1 MINRLISFSLKQP
14 MLIFC
19 LVILMAGLGYWSLT
33 HIPIDAFPDVTNVQ
47 VQILAEAP
55 GLSPVEVEQLV
66 TFPIEVAM
74 NGLPQLTEVRSISK
88 FGLSV
93 ITVVFEDDVDIYFAR
108 QLVLERL
115 QSARE
120 SLPPNMPEPEMGP
133 VTTGM
138 GEIYQYFLE
147 SDSLD
152 LMELRSIQDWVIKPQ
167 LRTVAGVTEVN
178 SFGGLVKQYQIL
190 VSPEK
195 LLSYG
200 LSLADVFAAVE
211 NNNSVVGGNFIEHAS
226 EQYIIRGVGRAQT
239 MSDLE
244 NIVVKTMN
252 ATPIYVKNVAEVTT
266 GPEVR
271 QGAVVMQGRG
281 EVAAAIVMMLKGE
294 NSREVIARVK
304 TKIEEINKTLPRH
317 VKIHPYYDQTDLI
330 EKTIKTVRTNLIEG
344 GLLVIAVLFVFLGNM
359 RAALLVA
366 SVIPLS
372 MLFAFIGMKWRG
384 LSANLMSLGAID
396 FGMIVDGAVVM
407 VENIMRR
414 LSHANPDDKREHVI
428 ESAAKEVARP
438 VLFGVLIIIAVY
450 MPILTL
456 QGIEGKMFTPMAM
469 TVGFALLGSLFLAL
483 TFMPAAARFIL
494 ASTIKPQPK
503 NFSPTDRLRPT
514 DKAHPLAFI
523 YPLGILLQRFKF
535 LKREKVEY
543 EEVFLVRWLKKYYT
557 PALEKA
563 LHHKGK
569 MLVAAIVILF
579 GSFALVPLLGTEF
592 IPELD
597 EGAILVQPIRMP
609 SISLTESIEIDKQVQ
624 KIIMQFPEVEF
635 AVGRLGRPDIATDPM
650 GVNLSDIYV
659 TLKPHSEWKTAKTK
673 EELVDK
679 MVEELQQIPGVNYN
693 MTQPIAMRVDELVS
707 GVKSD
712 LAIKLFG
719 DDLALLKKKA
729 DEIANVLREISGA
742 EDVSVEQIAGQT
754 YLNIYVDRAAIARY
768 GLNVADVQQVI
779 EIAIGGKVASE
790 IFEGNKR
797 FAVVVRYPENKR
809 NDIAPIE
816 RSLVHLP
823 NGGAIPLSQIARV
836 VAEEGPVQVSRE
848 FGQRR
853 IAVECNVRG
862 RDIGSF
868 VGEAQRRIAEEVQLP
883 SGYYLTWGGQ
893 FENQQSATRRL
904 MVVLPLSIF
913 IIFAL
918 LYTTFGNFRHSLL
931 ILANLPFALSGGI
944 FALLIRG
951 LHISVSASIGFIA
964 LFGVAVLNGVVL
976 VTYMNQLRAQGISVH
991 LAVVRGASERLRP
1004 VLMTALVAMLG
1015 FIPMALSHGTGA
1027 EVQRPLAT
1035 VVIGGL
1041 VTSTLLTL
1049 FILPVVYQWMEAR
1062 RETMRMQPAN

>member
-14 MLIFC
+14 LLIFC
-19 LVILMAGLGYWSLT
+19 LVILMAGLGWWSLT

-66 TFPIEVAM
+66 TFPIEVSM
-74 NGLPQLTEVRSISK
+74 NGLPKLTEVRSISK
-88 FGLSV
+88 FGLGV

-120 SLPPNMPEPEMGP
+120 ALPPDMPEPEMGP

-167 LRTVAGVTEVN
+167 LRTVPGVTEVN

-190 VSPEK
+190 VAPEK

-200 LSLADVFAAVE
+200 LSLAEVFTAVE

-226 EQYIIRGVGRAQT
+226 EQYLIRGVGRAQT

-252 ATPIYVKNVAEVTT
+252 GTPIFLKNVAEVTT

-271 QGAVVMQGRG
+271 QGAVVMQARG

-304 TKIEEINKTLPRH
+304 SKIEEINKTLPRH
-317 VKIHPYYDQTDLI
+317 VKIHPYYDQTELI
-330 EKTIKTVRTNLIEG
+330 EKTINTVRTNLFEG
-344 GLLVIAVLFVFLGNM
+344 GLLVIAVLFVFLGNI

-384 LSANLMSLGAID
+384 LTANLMSLGAID

-407 VENIMRR
+407 IENCVRR
-414 LSHANPDDKREHVI
+414 LGLANPGDKREHLI

-483 TFMPAAARFIL
+483 TFMPAAACFIL
-494 ASTIKPQPK
+494 PKEIKH
-503 NFSPTDRLRPT
+503 R
-514 DKAHPLAFI
+514 
-523 YPLGILLQRFKF
+523 
-535 LKREKVEY
+535 
-543 EEVFLVRWLKKYYT
+543 EVFIVRWLHKYYT

-569 MLVAAIVILF
+569 MLIGALAILI

-597 EGAILVQPIRMP
+597 EGSILIRPWRLP
-609 SISLTESIEIDKQVQ
+609 SISLTESVEMEKKALAIIE
-624 KIIMQFPEVEF
+624 QFPEVDL
-635 AVGRLGRPDIATDPM
+635 ALTRLGRPDIANDPM
-650 GVNLSDIYV
+650 GPNTGDMFVM
-659 TLKPHSEWKTAKTK
+659 LKPKSAWQTAKTK
-673 EELVDK
+673 EELIEK
-679 MVEELQQIPGVNYN
+679 MAEALEKLPGQQFQF
-693 MTQPIAMRVDELVS
+693 TQPIADRVDELVA

-712 LAIKLFG
+712 VAIKLFG
-719 DDLALLKKKA
+719 DDLKFLKEKA
-729 DEIANVLREISGA
+729 EQIAKVVQSVRGA
-742 EDVSVEQIAGQT
+742 ADVFVEQIAGQT
-754 YLNIYVDRAAIARY
+754 YLNIYIDRVAIARY
-768 GLNVADVQQVI
+768 GLNVADVQGVI

-823 NGGAIPLSQIARV
+823 SGGAIPLSQIARV

-868 VGEAQRRIAEEVQLP
+868 VAEAQRKISEEVQLP
-883 SGYYLTWGGQ
+883 PGYYLTWGGQ
-893 FENQQSATRRL
+893 FEHQQSATRRL

-931 ILANLPFALSGGI
+931 ILTNLPFALSGGI

-976 VTYMNQLRAQGISVH
+976 VTYMNQLRSQGISVH

-1049 FILPVVYQWMEAR
+1049 FILPVVYQWIETR
-1062 RETMRMQPAN
+1062 REFQRA

>member
-1 MINRLISFSLKQP
+1 MINRLIQFSLNQP
-14 MLIFC
+14 LLIFC

-66 TFPIEVAM
+66 SFPIEVAM

-88 FGLSV
+88 FGLGV

-120 SLPPNMPEPEMGP
+120 SLPPNLPEPEMGP

-152 LMELRSIQDWVIKPQ
+152 LMELRSLQDWVIKPQ
-167 LRTVAGVTEVN
+167 LRTVPGVTEVN

-190 VSPEK
+190 VAPEK

-200 LSLADVFAAVE
+200 LSLAEVFEAVE
-211 NNNSVVGGNFIEHAS
+211 HNNSVVGGNFIEHAS

-252 ATPIYVKNVAEVTT
+252 GTPIYVKNVAEVAI
-266 GPEVR
+266 GAEVR
-271 QGAVVMQGRG
+271 QGAVVMQARG

-304 TKIEEINKTLPRH
+304 AKIEEINKTLPRH

-344 GLLVIAVLFVFLGNM
+344 GLLVIAVLFVFLGNI

-407 VENIMRR
+407 IENCVRR
-414 LSHANPDDKREHVI
+414 LSHANPAEKREPVI

-494 ASTIKPQPK
+494 PKEIKH
-503 NFSPTDRLRPT
+503 R
-514 DKAHPLAFI
+514 
-523 YPLGILLQRFKF
+523 
-535 LKREKVEY
+535 
-543 EEVFLVRWLKKYYT
+543 EVFLVRWLRKYYT

-569 MLVAAIVILF
+569 MLIGALAILI
-579 GSFALVPLLGTEF
+579 GSFALAPLLGTEF

-597 EGAILVQPIRMP
+597 EGSILIRPWRLP
-609 SISLTESIEIDKQVQ
+609 SISLTESVEMEKEALA
-624 KIIMQFPEVEF
+624 IIKQFPEVEL
-635 AVGRLGRPDIATDPM
+635 ALTRLGRPDIANDPM
-650 GVNLSDIYV
+650 GPNTGDMFVM
-659 TLKPHSEWKTAKTK
+659 LKPKSAWKTATTK
-673 EELVDK
+673 EELIEK
-679 MVEELQQIPGVNYN
+679 MAQALEQLPGQQFQF
-693 MTQPIAMRVDELVS
+693 TQPIADRVDELVA

-712 LAIKLFG
+712 VAIKLFG
-719 DDLALLKKKA
+719 DDLKLLKGKA
-729 DEIANVLREISGA
+729 EQIAEAIQLVRGA
-742 EDVSVEQIAGQT
+742 ADVFVEQTAGQT
-754 YLNIYVDRAAIARY
+754 YLNIYVERDAIARY
-768 GLNVADVQQVI
+768 GLNVSDVQQVI

-823 NGGAIPLSQIARV
+823 GGGAIPLSQIARI

-868 VGEAQRRIAEEVQLP
+868 VGEAQRKIAEEVQLP
-883 SGYYLTWGGQ
+883 AGYYLTWGGQ

-904 MVVLPLSIF
+904 MIVLPLSIF

-944 FALLIRG
+944 FALLLRG
-951 LHISVSASIGFIA
+951 LHLSVSASIGFIA

-976 VTYMNQLRAQGISVH
+976 VTYMNQLRAQGVSVH

-1062 RETMRMQPAN
+1062 REKSSL